1 MGPIALERRTGFTW
15 ATKLPAPRS
24 LPSFPLWKP
33 ADVWTSSSANTW
45 ATSCPNSELGPST
58 ELENSLPPPGN
69 LRAVSDT
76 HSVLSPRA
84 AANRRPS
91 SDGYNR
97 LVFATMEGES
107 PVAPLR
113 NHSQNTEDE
122 VGRISFS
129 AEGVG
134 RCGRALSH
142 SRGRLGG
149 SRALPCWAFARWV
162 EYPSGYTPEL
172 APSPKAKRL
181 LANLGIDGESFTQDR
196 RRQRVRSKQLTL
208 TQLPRSRA
216 HL

>member
-134 RCGRALSH
+134 RYGRALSY
-142 SRGRLGG
+142 SRGG
-149 SRALPCWAFARWV
+149 
-162 EYPSGYTPEL
+162 L
-172 APSPKAKRL
+172 AGAAPYLVGRL
-181 LANLGIDGESFTQDR
+181 LAGSSIPADTLPSSR
-196 RRQRVRSKQLTL
+196 LAPRQNGSWQTWELMGNR
-208 TQLPRSRA
+208 LPRTAEGNGSDPNS
-216 HL
+216 